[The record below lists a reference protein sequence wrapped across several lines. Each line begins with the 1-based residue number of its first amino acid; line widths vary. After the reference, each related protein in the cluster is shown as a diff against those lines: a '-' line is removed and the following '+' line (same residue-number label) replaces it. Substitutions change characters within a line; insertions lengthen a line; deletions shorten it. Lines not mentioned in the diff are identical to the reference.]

1 VDVREF
7 LDIFLSESRE
17 HVEGMNA
24 LLQRAR
30 AHPLGAEEIND
41 LFRHAHS
48 LKGMAASMGFRPMAD
63 LAHAMEDQFQ
73 AWRDRGDPPAAG
85 TLELL
90 QRGSDRLAAQVDLVA
105 AGGDPQP
112 EDALTAALRAVPSR
126 SPGARRGRRRAAGGR
141 RADRPA
147 ARNAKPH
154 DAAPAPPPRSEPA
167 APTAP
172 GDDRLHL
179 QVFLQKETPLP
190 AARAL
195 VILKRLAEVG
205 RVIEVSPAPEA
216 ISAGG
221 FDGGLRV
228 TLATKVAPE
237 RVRRFVLDLPD
248 VADCD
253 ADAAREN
260 RRTSDRRSAERR
272 VPAAAAEGE
281 IAPQAEAGAVI
292 GAARPEAIGT
302 IRVAT
307 ERMDRLLDGIGELI
321 LDRERLKRALDSRR
335 GSPERAILEN
345 LGRTIDALR
354 DEVVAMR
361 MIPFASLVPRLQRM
375 VRDLGRRLDKPVE
388 LAVQGVEVSLDRS
401 ILEEMMD
408 PLEHILRNSIDH
420 GIEDAAGRRAASKPS
435 EGRIEIVLAPRDGRV
450 HLSVEDDGR
459 GIDPGALRRVAVDRR
474 FLTREAAERL
484 SDEEALMLITLPGF
498 STAARTTDISGR
510 GVGMDVVLTQVR
522 RLGGRLTVR
531 SRVGAGTRFE
541 MDLPPTVTVTRAFLC
556 RAAGDVYAV
565 PVSVVQN
572 TLHVR
577 REGLQESHGDR
588 VIQRDD
594 EVVTVLPLSGL
605 LRGDPVAAFPAM
617 FPALVYREG
626 RRPYALAVD
635 EILGEEEIVVKP
647 LKHPLELLPQYA
659 GAAILN
665 DGQIALILDPAN
677 LARFSR
683 AA

>member
-1 VDVREF
+1 
-7 LDIFLSESRE
+7 
-17 HVEGMNA
+17 M
-24 LLQRAR
+24 
-30 AHPLGAEEIND
+30 
-41 LFRHAHS
+41 
-48 LKGMAASMGFRPMAD
+48 
-63 LAHAMEDQFQ
+63 
-73 AWRDRGDPPAAG
+73 
-85 TLELL
+85 
-90 QRGSDRLAAQVDLVA
+90 
-105 AGGDPQP
+105 
-112 EDALTAALRAVPSR
+112 
-126 SPGARRGRRRAAGGR
+126 
-141 RADRPA
+141 
-147 ARNAKPH
+147 
-154 DAAPAPPPRSEPA
+154 PA
-167 APTAP
+167 APPAP
-172 GDDRLHL
+172 GPAPADDRLHL
-179 QVFLQKETPLP
+179 QISLQKDTPLP

-195 VILKRLAEVG
+195 VILRRLAEVG
-205 RVIEVSPAPEA
+205 RVVEVSPAPEA

-221 FDGGLRV
+221 FDGGFRV
-228 TLATKVAPE
+228 TLATKVASE
-237 RVRRFVLDLPD
+237 RVRRLVLDLPD
-248 VADCD
+248 VADCQ
-253 ADAAREN
+253 AGAAREN
-260 RRTSDRRSAERR
+260 RRRSDRRSADRR
-272 VPAAAAEGE
+272 APDEAGAADADT
-281 IAPQAEAGAVI
+281 APPAEAGAVI

-375 VRDLGRRLDKPVE
+375 VRDLARRLDKPVE
-388 LAVQGVEVSLDRS
+388 LAVQGTEVSLDRS

-420 GIEDAAGRRAASKPS
+420 GIEDAAGRRTASKPAV
-435 EGRIEIVLAPRDGRV
+435 GRIEIVLAPRDGRV

-474 FLTREAAERL
+474 FLAREAAERL
-484 SDEEALMLITLPGF
+484 SDDEALMLITLPGF

-556 RAAGDVYAV
+556 RAAGDVYAI

-594 EVVTVLPLSGL
+594 EVVTVLPLAGL
-605 LRGDPVAAFPAM
+605 LRGDTVAAFPAM
-617 FPALVYREG
+617 FPALVYRDG

-677 LARFSR
+677 LARISR